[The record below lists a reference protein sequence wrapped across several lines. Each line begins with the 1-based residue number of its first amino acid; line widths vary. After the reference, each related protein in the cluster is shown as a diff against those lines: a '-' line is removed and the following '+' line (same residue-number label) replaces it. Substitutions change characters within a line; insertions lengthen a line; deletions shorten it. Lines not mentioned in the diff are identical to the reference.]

1 MTFKDLRKGM
11 KVWIREDLKVGGI
24 YGDQTF
30 VKDMECLTGLQKITE
45 IGYTAI
51 KVNNEPWWFA
61 SEMIDWEKTKKI
73 NKKETQLTY
82 DGTTLQGQINSKEIR
97 VVRSSEDK
105 EDLEKAVMMVL
116 LKSLGY
122 SFEDVKKLQNKVKKV
137 WKPKYNEIY
146 YYVGAYGQVKPNQNL
161 NCDYDKKFFG
171 FGNCFKTKE
180 EAEKKAAEVRELFR
194 R

>member
-11 KVWIREDLKVGGI
+11 KVWIREDLKVGGR

-30 VKDMECLTGLQKITE
+30 VKNMECLTGLQKITG

-51 KVNNEPWWFA
+51 KVNNEPWWFT
-61 SEMIDWEKTKKI
+61 SGMIDWEKTKKL
-73 NKKETQLTY
+73 NKKSELIY
-82 DGTTLQGQINSKEIR
+82 DGTILKGQIDGQEIK
-97 VVRSSEDK
+97 VVRSPEDK
-105 EDLEKAVMMVL
+105 EDLEKAVMMAL

-146 YYVGAYGQVKPNQNL
+146 YYVGAYGEVESARNL
-161 NCDYDKKFFG
+161 NHDSDEKLFKVCNY
-171 FGNCFKTKE
+171 FKTKE
-180 EAEKKAAEVRELFR
+180 EAEKKVAEVKELFR